1 MMLSYKYSL
10 AWGAFVA
17 LLLVMFRED
26 IASLFDD
33 NPAVITVAAT
43 YLLVVPVSY
52 GAWGVLMM
60 SSAIFNSLGKPVSS
74 TIMSLVRMFV
84 IDIPLAFLG
93 KAMFGLSGIFA
104 AAAVSNILTGLIAY
118 TWNRKTYQGM

>member
-1 MMLSYKYSL
+1 
-10 AWGAFVA
+10 
-17 LLLVMFRED
+17 
-26 IASLFDD
+26 
-33 NPAVITVAAT
+33 
-43 YLLVVPVSY
+43 VVPVSY

-84 IDIPLAFLG
+84 IYIPLAFVG
-93 KAMFGLSGIFA
+93 KAFFGLSGIFA
-104 AAAVSNILTGLIAY
+104 AAAVSNILAGLIAY